1 MAWETVVLEVAG
13 KPLAFTR
20 VELRVSAEEVSREAS
35 FDIVWVQPGPPCG
48 PDEEAKITVSGELWL
63 TGYTRD
69 VRGSL
74 STDRRSYAL
83 TVVSKSVDATEASVD
98 HPTGLAKDLDLKGIA
113 ETFDTLGIGI
123 ESTIKTAKK
132 KLHKLRIGETLF
144 QTLETDARALGV
156 LIHDTAEGKLK
167 LSKGP
172 DGKVAGALREGV
184 NIEQASATISGRGT
198 FSEIKVRGQA
208 SEGTSKTAL
217 RPVGEASAGGKRKR
231 PLIKVHEGEATSER
245 LKDRAAWEAKRAAG
259 SAKECTVTTPG
270 WRSNGQ
276 LFEANKTI
284 ETIIPAFGI
293 EQQMTI
299 ASIVFEQEASDGQ
312 GGGTKATLT
321 LKDPRALGGE
331 NPRGKSADSW
341 SAPAVP
347 IPTFRAD

>member
-1 MAWETVVLEVAG
+1 MAWENVVLEVAG

-35 FDIVWVQPGPPCG
+35 FDVAWVQPGPPCE
-48 PDEEAKITVSGELWL
+48 PDEDATITVSGKLWL

-69 VRGSL
+69 VRGSISSDL
-74 STDRRSYAL
+74 RAYVV

-98 HPTGLAKDLDLKGIA
+98 HPTGLAKDVDLKGIA

-123 ESTIKTAKK
+123 ESTIRTAKK

-144 QTLETDARALGV
+144 QTLETEARALGV

-172 DGKVAGALREGV
+172 DGKVSGVLKEGV
-184 NIEQASATISGRGT
+184 NIEQAAATISGRGT
-198 FSEIKVRGQA
+198 FSEVKVRGQA
-208 SEGTSKTAL
+208 SEGTTKTAL
-217 RPVGEASAGGKRKR
+217 RPVGEAAAGAKRKR
-231 PLIKVHEGEATSER
+231 PLIKVHEGEPTSER
-245 LKDRAAWEAKRAAG
+245 LKERAAWEAKRAAG
-259 SAKECTVTTPG
+259 SAKQCSVTVAG
-270 WRSNGQ
+270 WRSEGA

-284 ETIIPAFGI
+284 EVVIPSFGI

-299 ASIVFEQEASDGQ
+299 ASIVFEQDADA

-331 NPRGKSADSW
+331 NPRGKSSQSW
-341 SAPAVP
+341 AAPAVP